1 MMKFWYCVFQNIN
14 DWLRNDAIENIDKTQ
29 LILLTMAM
37 AFCTDGLVEKLLE
50 KEAIEEAQ
58 LKYLNMLH
66 RYLKDKH
73 PNSSRSKLAQGMF
86 IIAEAQEAHEI
97 QTNRLRIWCQI
108 TLIFLFSEKWI
119 LFDCLF
125 SEKKLRIFVCLF
137 TFLRNFGN

>member
-1 MMKFWYCVFQNIN
+1 MFVFQNIN
-14 DWLRNDAIENIDKTQ
+14 DWLRNDALENIDKTQ

-37 AFCTDGLVEKLLE
+37 AFCTEGLVEKLLE

-108 TLIFLFSEKWI
+108 TLIFLFSEKLI
-119 LFDCLF
+119 LFDLSIFWEETENFCLF
-125 SEKKLRIFVCLF
+125 VYFSTEFRKLI
-137 TFLRNFGN
+137 

>member
-1 MMKFWYCVFQNIN
+1 MKNFPHCDFQNIN

-97 QTNRLRIWCQI
+97 QTNRLRI
-108 TLIFLFSEKWI
+108 
-119 LFDCLF
+119 
-125 SEKKLRIFVCLF
+125 
-137 TFLRNFGN
+137 